1 MKEAKDK
8 LIKKN
13 DEFEVEIT
21 RYGANGEGIAVKDG
35 IVIFVPFVMV
45 GEKVLI
51 HIINDKNSFLIAKI
65 VKILTPSKL
74 RVNAPC
80 KYFGKCGGCDLQHIA
95 KSEQSKIKTNIV
107 HDALK
112 KYAGIDI
119 KVNEIISGEKDYRY
133 RNKFA
138 FPVCEEHGEIKI
150 GMFKK
155 NSHQIIDIDDCLLQS
170 ERVKT
175 IIKTVREY
183 MIENK
188 ISAYCE
194 ETKKGT
200 IKHIVLREHG
210 ESFILTM
217 VVADKKFNK
226 FDDLIARLKTQ
237 FGRFGL
243 YKNINL
249 LNNNVI
255 FGEKDEHIYGLSEL
269 EIEEF
274 GIKYFVNNRSFM
286 QVNDEIKC
294 IIYQKILELLGK
306 QETVIDA
313 YSGAGL
319 LSSILAK
326 HAKKVYGVEIIKE
339 ATKNAENLKNINKL
353 YNLTNI
359 NGDCAIEIP
368 KLAKQISEDYAIV
381 VDPPRKG
388 LDKKVVE
395 AFLQSEPNKIVY
407 LSCNPA
413 TLARDIGLMKD
424 KYEIK
429 FIQPYNMFP
438 QTSQVETL
446 VCLEKVQIINKNYS
460 KK

>member
-1 MKEAKDK
+1 MKDAKAK
-8 LIKKN
+8 PIKKN
-13 DEFEVEIT
+13 DELEVEIT
-21 RYGANGEGIAVKDG
+21 RYGANGEGIAVEGG
-35 IVIFVPFVMV
+35 IVIFVPFAMV
-45 GEKVLI
+45 GERVLI

-65 VKILTPSKL
+65 VKILRSSKL
-74 RVNAPC
+74 RVDAPC
-80 KYFGKCGGCDLQHIA
+80 KYFGKCGGCDLQHITS
-95 KSEQSKIKTNIV
+95 SEQNKLKTNIV
-107 HDALK
+107 HDSLK

-119 KVNEIISGEKDYRY
+119 EVNEIISGENDYRY

-138 FPVCEEHGEIKI
+138 FPICEENGKIKI

-155 NSHQIIDIDDCLLQS
+155 NTHQIIDIEDCLLQS

-175 IIKTVREY
+175 IIKIFRDFLT
-183 MIENK
+183 ENK

-200 IKHIVLREHG
+200 VKHIVLREHG
-210 ESFILTM
+210 DSFILTI
-217 VVADKKFNK
+217 VVTDKKFDN
-226 FDDLIARLKTQ
+226 FQDLILRLKTQ
-237 FGRFGL
+237 FNNFGI

-249 LNNNVI
+249 FNNNVI
-255 FGEKDEHIYGLSEL
+255 FGEKDEHIYGLREL
-269 EIEEF
+269 ELEEF

-306 QETVIDA
+306 QKFVIDA

-319 LSSILAK
+319 LSSIIAK
-326 HAKKVYGVEIIKE
+326 HADKVYGVEIIKE
-339 ATKNAENLKNINKL
+339 ATQNAESLKNINKL

-368 KLAKQISEDYAIV
+368 KLAKQINGEFAIV

-388 LDKKVVE
+388 LDKKVVD

-413 TLARDIGLMKD
+413 TLARDIGLMKE
-424 KYEIK
+424 KYDIK
-429 FIQPYNMFP
+429 YIQPYNMFP
-438 QTSQVETL
+438 QTCQVETL
-446 VCLEKVQIINKNYS
+446 VCLEKSARN
-460 KK
+460 